1 MKVRYMNQGIEDSSN
16 EALDL
21 SALLR
26 PYENQWVALSADASE
41 VLGAGPTLGDA
52 KREAEKTGKPHHF
65 LHVLPFDVSYAFS
78 GYSSAL
84 SL

>member
-1 MKVRYMNQGIEDSSN
+1 MKVQYVDRGINGDPN

-52 KREAEKTGKPHHF
+52 KRAAEKTGKSYHF
-65 LHVLPFDVSYAFS
+65 LYVLPFDVSYAPT
-78 GYSSAL
+78 GG
-84 SL
+84 

>member
-1 MKVRYMNQGIEDSSN
+1 MKVQYVNQGTEGGSN

-52 KREAEKTGKPHHF
+52 KRAAEKTKKPHHF
-65 LHVLPFDVSYAFS
+65 LHVLPFDVSYAPS
-78 GYSSAL
+78 GG
-84 SL
+84 